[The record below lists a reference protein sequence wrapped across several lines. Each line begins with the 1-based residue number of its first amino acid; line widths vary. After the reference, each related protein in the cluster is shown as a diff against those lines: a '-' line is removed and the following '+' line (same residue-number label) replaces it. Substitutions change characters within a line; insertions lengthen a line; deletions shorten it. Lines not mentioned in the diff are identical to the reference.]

1 MRCQMGSLAIVAFVA
16 AKAFAF
22 VARVAPQSV
31 YRSHAIVASSNTL
44 EMKVFDWKRRSA
56 DESAL
61 VRVDSQEF
69 RVDNIRGAPGSRKR
83 KTRKGRGIAA
93 GQGATCG

>member
-1 MRCQMGSLAIVAFVA
+1 MGSLAFLAFVA
-16 AKAFAF
+16 ARTFAF
-22 VARVAPQSV
+22 MARVVPQSV
-31 YRSHAIVASSNTL
+31 YRSHTIVPSRNAVQ
-44 EMKVFDWKRRSA
+44 MKMFDWKRRTA
-56 DESAL
+56 DEAAL